1 MKKRAL
7 KLKKLLSCTLAAAI
21 VAGLAACGS
30 EPSSSAEKPDAA
42 AEEGEGTDS
51 QEAGSDEA
59 DAEEN
64 GEAAGAASEPLEAGE
79 LTVWFF
85 NEGSNYEKVFAR
97 FEELTK
103 DTLNTKIK
111 LNWTTNHA
119 QEMPLKLMNQEPCD
133 LTFDAYWINMAQNI
147 QDGLYADLSSYFN
160 NPDYPGL
167 QKAFTGALLDSMY
180 DGEGKIYAIPLLETY
195 NDCKCFTIRGDW
207 RKKYNLPE
215 VTDDETL
222 LQYMETIEE
231 HKDEL
236 GIECAAGLGNR
247 GYFYFKYD
255 IFTKLANNICE
266 IDSTGARVTQ
276 QFEALLSDDGKTVLD
291 VNVLGDPDERFA
303 DYPEGYQTNYRTETA
318 IELGDVW
325 GKFVNE
331 DFTNP
336 TDLGVRWNNGKFAVG
351 EGNLSGYVSSLQAL
365 QEVNPEAELEC
376 YFYEPQV
383 RNMEKTFSNQSFA
396 SNYMVV
402 PYYSENIDRTM
413 RFLDWIFASQEN
425 NDLFHY
431 GIEGEDYELN
441 GDGTITMLNPS
452 NKYSFPGYEL
462 CWNPM
467 YYHTNSS
474 LGEYVKYD
482 QWSRNQDNF
491 QPNPL
496 LGFIFNPNES
506 TELSTALAA
515 YKALQENYYHHFMA
529 GKFETDTADKIKEFY
544 EQASPDIEIIRTAL
558 MEQIQDYLDNN

>member
-1 MKKRAL
+1 MKKNAL
-7 KLKKLLSCTLAAAI
+7 KRLLSCALAATM
-21 VAGLAACGS
+21 VVGLAACGS
-30 EPSSSAEKPDAA
+30 NPSTSTP
-42 AEEGEGTDS
+42 
-51 QEAGSDEA
+51 EA
-59 DAEEN
+59 DASANESVSDTRETQNDTAEEN
-64 GEAAGAASEPLEAGE
+64 TDAQQVSESLGPGE
-79 LTVWFF
+79 LTIWFF
-85 NEGSNYEKVFAR
+85 NEGSNYDKVFNR

-103 DTLNTKIK
+103 DTLNTKIN

-167 QKAFTGALLDSMY
+167 QKAFSGALLDSMY
-180 DGEGKIYAIPLLETY
+180 DEEGRIYSIPLLETY
-195 NDCKCFTIRGDW
+195 NDCKCITIRGDW
-207 RKKYNLPE
+207 RKKYDLPE

-222 LQYMETIEE
+222 LLYMETIEE
-231 HKDEL
+231 HKEEL
-236 GIECAAGLGNR
+236 GVECAAGLGNR

-266 IDSTGARVTQ
+266 VDSTGARVTQ
-276 QFEALLSDDGKTVLD
+276 QFEALLSEDGKTVLD

-303 DYPEGYQTNYRTETA
+303 IYPEGYQTNYRTDTA
-318 IELGDVW
+318 IELGDAW

-336 TDLGVRWNNGKFAVG
+336 TDLGVRWNNGKFAIG

-383 RNMEKTFSNQSFA
+383 RNMEKTYSNQSFA

-413 RFLDWIFASQEN
+413 KFLDWIFASQEN

-441 GDGTITMLNPS
+441 DDGTITMLNPA

-467 YYHTNSS
+467 YYHTNNS
-474 LGEYVKYD
+474 LGEYVEFD
-482 QWSRNQDNF
+482 QWSRNQENF

-496 LGFIFNPNES
+496 LGFIFNPNEN

-529 GKFETDTADKIKEFY
+529 GKFGADTESKIEEFY
-544 EQASPDIEIIRTAL
+544 EQASPDIEIIRAAL
-558 MEQIQDYLDNN
+558 MEQIQAFLDKKN

>member
-1 MKKRAL
+1 MKKRVL
-7 KLKKLLSCTLAAAI
+7 KRRLLSCVLAI
-21 VAGLAACGS
+21 TMVGGLMACGS
-30 EPSSSAEKPDAA
+30 EPSASTRETETTVNESASDAQEEQGSEAEKK
-42 AEEGEGTDS
+42 EET
-51 QEAGSDEA
+51 AI
-59 DAEEN
+59 N
-64 GEAAGAASEPLEAGE
+64 SEVPEQVE

-85 NEGSNYEKVFAR
+85 NEGSNYQKVFDR

-103 DTLNTKIK
+103 DTLNTKIN
-111 LNWTTNHA
+111 LNWTTNHG

-133 LTFDAYWINMAQNI
+133 LTFDAYWISMAQNI

-160 NPDYPGL
+160 NPEYPGL
-167 QKAFTGALLDSMY
+167 QKAFSGDLLESMY
-180 DGEGKIYAIPLLETY
+180 DAEGKIYAIPLLETY
-195 NDCKCFTIRGDW
+195 NDCRCITIRGDW
-207 RKKYNLPE
+207 RKKYDLPE
-215 VTDDETL
+215 VTDEETFL
-222 LQYMETIEE
+222 LYMETIDE

-236 GIECAAGLGNR
+236 GVESVAGLGNR
-247 GYFYFKYD
+247 GYFFFKYNAYG
-255 IFTKLANNICE
+255 KLANNICE

-276 QFEALLSDDGKTVLD
+276 QFEALISEDGKTVLD
-291 VNVLGDPDERFA
+291 VNVLGDPDDRFA
-303 DYPEGYQTNYRTETA
+303 VYPEGFQTNYRTETA
-318 IELGDVW
+318 IELGDKW

-331 DFTNP
+331 DFANP
-336 TDLGVRWNNGKFAVG
+336 TDLGVRWNNGKFAAG
-351 EGNLSGYVSSLQAL
+351 EGNLSGYVSSLQAM

-376 YFYEPQV
+376 YFYEPEVQ
-383 RNMEKTFSNQSFA
+383 NMEKTFSNQSFA

-413 RFLDWIFASQEN
+413 KFLDWIFASQEN

-441 GDGTITMLNPS
+441 DDGTITMLNPA
-452 NKYSFPGYEL
+452 NKYNFPGYEL

-482 QWSRNQDNF
+482 QWARDQNNF

-506 TELSTALAA
+506 TELSTAMAA

-529 GKFETDTADKIKEFY
+529 GMFKEDTASKIEEFY
-544 EQASPDIEIIRTAL
+544 EQASPDIEIIREAL
-558 MEQIQDYLDNN
+558 MRQIQEYLDNK